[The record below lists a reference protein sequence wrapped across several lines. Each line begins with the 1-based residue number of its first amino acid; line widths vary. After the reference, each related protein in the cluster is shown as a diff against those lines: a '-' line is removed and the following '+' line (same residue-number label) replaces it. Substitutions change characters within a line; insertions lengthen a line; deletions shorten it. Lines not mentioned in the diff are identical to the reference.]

1 MKKLWSLDEL
11 KSEIRKNERTFVLIY
26 KEGNSQSEC
35 ALSNLSSQNFE
46 NIYTVDVNKV
56 KDIHPEFGIT
66 TVPVLL
72 YFEKS
77 ELKNQIKGCQSFEY
91 YRSLIEN
98 KYNTISFDQKPTK
111 RVIVYSTPTCS
122 WCNTLKSYLR
132 KNGIRFVDID
142 VSRDQRAAEELV
154 RRTGQQGVPQTD
166 IDGQIVVGFDKAKI
180 DLLLGLK

>member
-1 MKKLWSLDEL
+1 L
-11 KSEIRKNERTFVLIY
+11 LIY
-26 KEGNSQSEC
+26 KSGSELSDC
-35 ALSNLSSQNFE
+35 AFNNLSANNTE
-46 NIYTVDVNKV
+46 NVIIADVNKV
-56 KDIHPEFGIT
+56 RDIHPEFGIN

-77 ELKNQIKGCQSFEY
+77 DLKNVIKGCQSVDYYKSLFE
-91 YRSLIEN
+91 N
-98 KYNTISFDQKPTK
+98 TYNTNMFVEKPKK

-122 WCNTLKSYLR
+122 WCNALKAYLR
-132 KNGIRFVDID
+132 KNGVLFVDVD

-180 DLLLGLK
+180 DLLLELK